1 MRHEPPGGLTTAASR
16 WPSTR
21 PIKWPRS
28 RAIQTAG
35 DARTQRQREPRS
47 ARTGPTARATSYV
60 TYVVWGSPRR
70 VAQNERERRSTID
83 RCTTRH
89 SSYRQSQRRR
99 KLVAEVFGWIKT
111 FGAGSKLRYP
121 GRAQNKL

>member
-1 MRHEPPGGLTTAASR
+1 M
-16 WPSTR
+16 
-21 PIKWPRS
+21 
-28 RAIQTAG
+28 
-35 DARTQRQREPRS
+35 
-47 ARTGPTARATSYV
+47 

-83 RCTTRH
+83 RCTTWH